1 MALREGEPVTSALI
15 RGRRKLLFSNSS
27 DAASRSISDFVI
39 DIIFVSTLGASAF
52 DMGVLNAL
60 GSVAFIFAS
69 IPAGQLVDKYLPTTV
84 LRVGLSA
91 KLVLLILV
99 MSLVFTNLLTIPLG
113 FFLSALLGMC
123 NVFTETSQIAAVPQ
137 LSNKDS
143 ENREGSITSLIAKLT
158 AADQTLAIII
168 PAIMGVVLD
177 VIGAPTLLALSSALL
192 LSSIL
197 FANSIKKF
205 GSPNNDVSEINSSVK
220 SEKKGALEGL
230 RFIRANR
237 TLLALTALVS
247 FSNAGL
253 AVGSAVEALFI
264 IKYLDLGPQW
274 YGLLTAIG
282 GIGGVVGAVIAPRIT
297 SRYTSQS
304 ITVATAF
311 LQILGSSLMLTSA
324 FTPSLTSIILIIAH
338 NLLWGIV
345 VIAFNISTMS
355 WVTSITPEALLGRVT
370 SGRRM
375 FTFGAVPLGSLLGGM
390 LGSLWGIPAALVAW
404 CALIATGL
412 LAYYLLIRS
421 DSGKA
426 GANPEQIS

>member
-1 MALREGEPVTSALI
+1 MTSALI
-15 RGRRKLLFSNSS
+15 RGRTKLLFSNSS

-52 DMGVLNAL
+52 DMGILNAL

-69 IPAGQLVDKYLPTTV
+69 IPAGQLVDRYFPTTV

-91 KLVLLILV
+91 KLVLLVLV

-113 FFLSALLGMC
+113 FFLSALLGIC

-137 LSNKDS
+137 LSNKEI

-158 AADQTLAIII
+158 AADQTLAIVI
-168 PAIMGVVLD
+168 PAIMGVALD
-177 VIGAPTLLALSSALL
+177 ITGAPTLLALSSALL

-205 GSPNNDVSEINSSVK
+205 GSPSNNLGKINPPDES
-220 SEKKGALEGL
+220 KKNGALEGL
-230 RFIRANR
+230 RFIRTNR
-237 TLLALTALVS
+237 TILALTALVS

-264 IKYLDLGPQW
+264 IKYLNLGTQW

-282 GIGGVVGAVIAPRIT
+282 GVGGVVGASIASRIT
-297 SRYTSQS
+297 SRYTSRS

-311 LQILGSSLMLTSA
+311 LQILGSLLMLIAA
-324 FTPSLTSIILIIAH
+324 FTPNFTSIILIIAH

-345 VIAFNISTMS
+345 VISFNISTMS
-355 WVTSITPEALLGRVT
+355 WVTSVTPEALLGRVT

-375 FTFGAVPLGSLLGGM
+375 FTFGAVPLGSLLGGA
-390 LGSLWGIPAALVAW
+390 LGSLWGIPAALVTW
-404 CALIATGL
+404 SALITVGL
-412 LAYYLLIRS
+412 LAYYVLIRS
-421 DSGKA
+421 DPGNLS
-426 GANPEQIS
+426 ANLEQIS